1 MPKHF
6 AWSNRH
12 QLLVHPT
19 GAVLNFDQA
28 IGVLK
33 ILGILVNA
41 WVGILEFMLSCFC
54 IYGYSSLL
62 FQHMAQG
69 LLLDGTFLFEFACV
83 FPGEVVL
90 VTHVAHGG

>member
-1 MPKHF
+1 MQLITCFIHKTFSFFVRHLPKHF

-41 WVGILEFMLSCFC
+41 WVGVLEFMLSSFC
-54 IYGYSSLL
+54 VYGYSSLL
-62 FQHMAQG
+62 FEHMG
-69 LLLDGTFLFEFACV
+69 
-83 FPGEVVL
+83 
-90 VTHVAHGG
+90 